1 MEIWERAD
9 FGMET
14 QRVQS
19 SSCPYQFY
27 PVALIKYPDAKQL
40 KGGRAY
46 SASRSWL
53 RSGTAEKSPWW
64 REREAVNHTTPS
76 VEKEETHAQP
86 CLLLLSFPIQPGTN
100 TAAPS
105 PFQPRE

>member
-1 MEIWERAD
+1 MEIWERPD

-19 SSCPYQFY
+19 SSCVYQFY
-27 PVALIKYPDAKQL
+27 PVPLVKYPDTNQL

-53 RSGTAEKSPWW
+53 QSGTAEKSPWW
-64 REREAVNHTTPS
+64 QEREAVNHTTPS
-76 VEKEETHAQP
+76 VEQEETPARP
-86 CLLLLSFPIQPGTN
+86 CLLLSFPIQPGTN